1 MEKFIEYT
9 GNAIKIM
16 TCSNCNMKCAHCY
29 IPYSGNFDSNQLLE
43 TVKTLKNKYNVLL
56 NGTEPLLNNY
66 LDSFKEAEEKFILT
80 NGLIFKDNLDLV
92 DKIKDAGITRICMSY
107 QFAIQND
114 INSVGLNYLD
124 DIFPKVRAKNIDV
137 EAMCT
142 ITSKNY
148 NLIETICEKAIFLGA
163 NYLYFIEYMHD
174 GSAKSNLDQNLK
186 LTDSMRE
193 EFFKQLKIVRKKY
206 PKDKLYIYRGGNFGD
221 DQINNKNV
229 LCEAGVDIVTM
240 TPDRKIYPCNFLI
253 SEEFCIGYFDGEKIY
268 IDKPKRDKICKNHT
282 TCLWKNFNQ

>member
-16 TCSNCNMKCAHCY
+16 TCSNCNMKCTHCY
-29 IPYSGNFDSNQLLE
+29 IPYSGNFDSEQLLE
-43 TVKTLKNKYNVLL
+43 TVKTLKNKYKVLL

-66 LDSFKEAEEKFILT
+66 LASFKEAEEKFILT

-148 NLIETICEKAIFLGA
+148 NLIETICEKAISLGA

-174 GSAKSNLDQNLK
+174 GSTKFNLNQNLK
-186 LTDSMRE
+186 LTDGMRE
-193 EFFKQLKIVRKKY
+193 EFFKQLKIVRKKIL
-206 PKDKLYIYRGGNFGD
+206 KR
-221 DQINNKNV
+221 QIVYLSQWKFWRRQNKQQNGFV
-229 LCEAGVDIVTM
+229 
-240 TPDRKIYPCNFLI
+240 
-253 SEEFCIGYFDGEKIY
+253 
-268 IDKPKRDKICKNHT
+268 
-282 TCLWKNFNQ
+282 